1 MCRCLWFVSAR
12 EWRFKRCHWQ
22 SVWLVANQWHY
33 NNASYLI
40 SRSKKHPFHLH
51 TSFCLYHSSQDTTQS
66 DTDSGRE
73 MGRGGSLEWKQDECM
88 QVIASL
94 CFSLS
99 CRGLLN
105 VSITFSFDA
114 ANKWKTSMVIRA
126 YEYVEMPEQL
136 WKNCPFGR
144 NSTVHV
150 VKVSSMLRPNA
161 TWTWLERAVVVC
173 EEWGRPMTVV
183 VQSCGFPAMWI
194 TISLELR

>member
-1 MCRCLWFVSAR
+1 MCRSRILSVICLCSRADRHAMHTVAVCLISS
-12 EWRFKRCHWQ
+12 Q
-22 SVWLVANQWHY
+22 SVACV
-33 NNASYLI
+33 I

-51 TSFCLYHSSQDTTQS
+51 TSFCLYHSSQDTTQA

-99 CRGLLN
+99 CRGLLD

-136 WKNCPFGR
+136 LENCPFGP
-144 NSTVHV
+144 NSSV
-150 VKVSSMLRPNA
+150 R
-161 TWTWLERAVVVC
+161 
-173 EEWGRPMTVV
+173 
-183 VQSCGFPAMWI
+183 
-194 TISLELR
+194 